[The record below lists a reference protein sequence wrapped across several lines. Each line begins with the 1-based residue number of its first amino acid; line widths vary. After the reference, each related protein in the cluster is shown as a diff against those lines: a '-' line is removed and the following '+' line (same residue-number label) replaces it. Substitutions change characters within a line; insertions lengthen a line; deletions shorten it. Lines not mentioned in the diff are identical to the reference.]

1 MHRRGVTL
9 AIAIVGALIGPGCLA
24 ATAQASFTVPAG
36 DVATIS
42 SVHFGGAMNCPVDH
56 LGYGYTLDGGS
67 RVQLAEHPEAATC
80 DNTAAGASA
89 GYVVPGATIGPFAT
103 SKTLQIYLE
112 DFFTDP
118 SDVFTDTSLHALVT
132 GSNPFLVRIND
143 SFFGECD
150 NSCPY
155 GDQGPFLPFSSS
167 VSPDYNANLN
177 ATVRIGPAP
186 TAPITCAVTAT
197 SVGPPARQDVTV
209 MAPAGI
215 ASIAPHITNG
225 TVSTAY
231 DSDRTQAIVTATKT
245 DQTKKTVWSFD
256 VVDAAGNTMHCS

>member
-1 MHRRGVTL
+1 MRRRWLT
-9 AIAIVGALIGPGCLA
+9 IAMAVVGALFGPACLA
-24 ATAQASFTVPAG
+24 GVAQASFTIPAG

-42 SVHFGGAMNCPVDH
+42 NVHFGGGSNCPNDH

-67 RVQLAEHPEAATC
+67 RVQLGEHPELASC
-80 DNTAAGASA
+80 DNTAAGSSA
-89 GYVVPGATIGPFAT
+89 GYVVPGATIGPFPTA
-103 SKTLQIYLE
+103 KTLQVYLE

-118 SDVFTDTSLHALVT
+118 SDVFTDTSSHALVT

-155 GDQGPFLPFSSS
+155 GDQGPGLPYSSS
-167 VSPDYNANLN
+167 VPPDYNANLN
-177 ATVRIGPAP
+177 ATVKVGPAP
-186 TAPITCAVTAT
+186 SAPISCAVTAT

-209 MAPAGI
+209 IAPAGI
-215 ASIAPHITNG
+215 ASITPHITNG
-225 TVSTAY
+225 TVSTAF

-245 DQTKKTVWSFD
+245 DQAKKTVWSFD
-256 VVDAAGNTMHCS
+256 VVDNSGNTMHCS